1 MGLFKKSDLL
11 SAITNR
17 ATKKNPAYSDGTFQ
31 KSDLLSAIRNR
42 ATKKNPAISDG
53 TFQKKKNDLMNL
65 TANGKIY

>member
-11 SAITNR
+11 SAIT
-17 ATKKNPAYSDGTFQ
+17 
-31 KSDLLSAIRNR
+31 NR

-65 TANGKIY
+65 TANGKI